1 MRQTPNSYTK
11 YQHINKT
18 QPTHIQNNDTTTVSP
33 IRFQQTT
40 SHNKNKKNTQLS
52 NQSNEL

>member
-40 SHNKNKKNTQLS
+40 SHNKKTTTQ
-52 NQSNEL
+52 QPIKRIIT